1 MYNSYPIK
9 GTYSFNLKN
18 CKLIFHTL
26 NIKERTEPL
35 TEQIVAFDVKLKSNN
50 MQEARAKAYNSVSDF
65 VSYLSLLLDVCF
77 YDPQSIYRNFVR
89 LSYDSHYQRIIAQE
103 RYRTAFI
110 DNELELVV
118 KDNLNGLATY
128 KDVIKGEN
136 FDNGVISI
144 ANPDKSDV
152 KFIEKYGNTKHIEE
166 VFEKHRLEKVPKN
179 QTVYCDEI
187 KEEIFVLG
195 QEIFIPK
202 CIRDYFRGIEELDD
216 KIRKS
221 FRNCSRLYNKST
233 IIGMNESSLQIAL
246 LAASVESLAKT
257 EGISFS
263 QFVQKYY
270 ETAKKCDIDDMYE
283 IRSKLFHSGE
293 FSFLEFEISM
303 NPYLNPVYEYLSD
316 KYDEYRKIVR
326 KALISWIKHNIL
338 TK

>member
-1 MYNSYPIK
+1 ME
-9 GTYSFNLKN
+9 
-18 CKLIFHTL
+18 H
-26 NIKERTEPL
+26 
-35 TEQIVAFDVKLKSNN
+35 QI
-50 MQEARAKAYNSVSDF
+50 
-65 VSYLSLLLDVCF
+65 LS
-77 YDPQSIYRNFVR
+77 
-89 LSYDSHYQRIIAQE
+89 
-103 RYRTAFI
+103 T
-110 DNELELVV
+110 
-118 KDNLNGLATY
+118 NGLPQLLNPVVYFCSYTFCLFVPIVCSNFHCNSGFE
-128 KDVIKGEN
+128 KDRILYQT
-136 FDNGVISI
+136 FHY
-144 ANPDKSDV
+144 
-152 KFIEKYGNTKHIEE
+152 KYGNTKHIEE

-246 LAASVESLAKT
+246 LVASVESLAKT

-263 QFVQKYY
+263 QFVQKYC